1 MAGGTNK
8 IKSSGRLKKGIDI
21 IRFQTA
27 FPVKNGKTAQKR
39 VEYALFTTLR
49 LSVGLNYGPSQF
61 AFELPI

>member
-1 MAGGTNK
+1 LAGGTNK

-21 IRFQTA
+21 TRFQTA

-39 VEYALFTTLR
+39 VEYALFATLR